1 MISINESFISTAKM
15 TDRSVVASC
24 LLGFSNLGTGL
35 SGGIAAAANRPESS
49 VLPVALPRV
58 RTALNV
64 LPMREVNEG
73 SERATKAPEA
83 VVTAQAQAYAFAA
96 AGAGAKKQTTQHQ
109 TTQHHTMW
117 AFRGLEPWSDP
128 V

>member
-24 LLGFSNLGTGL
+24 LLGFSNQGTGL
-35 SGGIAAAANRPESS
+35 SGGIPAVRPLS
-49 VLPVALPRV
+49 A
-58 RTALNV
+58 
-64 LPMREVNEG
+64 PMPLAGLLVSEANEG
-73 SERATKAPEA
+73 NERPTEAPEA
-83 VVTAQAQAYAFAA
+83 AVAEAQAQAYAFAA
-96 AGAGAKKQTTQHQ
+96 AGAGFRKQTTH
-109 TTQHHTMW
+109 HHTMW